1 MRRVATLFLLLQL
14 ALYAAQDTPQ
24 KTKYT
29 LYAATVE
36 TLGDQVVAKGDIL
49 IYTEDMMFSANEA
62 VYDKKTE
69 LLILR
74 GDVTLFYQGNM
85 INKAEELRLNLK
97 KEQFFASDVFI
108 QEQGSDIWIKS
119 KAFKAD
125 KNNFI
130 LKKAR
135 LSSCLPDA
143 PDWEIRFSTGHFHKD
158 KEYVSLYN
166 PRFYLGKVPVLYLP
180 WFAFPTIRERRSGL
194 LRPVIGFENSENLL
208 FMQPIFI
215 APSKSWDIQL
225 NPQIRLSRGSGLYTT
240 LRFADSPY
248 SKGALTVGFFDEQR
262 AYAKSHNLKNSIHKG
277 ASFHYTNYA
286 LFTKY
291 IQNNP
296 YDYKDGLYVDT
307 TTLNDIDY
315 INLKDDRKYAVDKL
329 VTSRIN
335 YYLSGYGDYV
345 GAYAKYFI
353 DTEKVSNADTLQ
365 TLPSLQY
372 HKFSQILGI
381 KNLVYSIDYK
391 FKNSWRRE
399 GLGARQHEL
408 SVPVVFTMPLMKHF
422 LNLSVSENFY
432 YSKVNYTDANES
444 VSNARYL
451 SNYHRISLES
461 DLMKRYDSKVHNIQ
475 LSLAFTIPS
484 LHDKNG
490 YFADFIPF
498 NLERKNIA
506 FKMNNYLYNNNG
518 ANYLTD
524 RFTQYYYYD
533 EEDKPFNEAENEII
547 YTYSPN
553 LSLRNALIY
562 SYEYHKLKKIQSGIY
577 YHDDLNKLRFDH
589 TYKDAPN
596 ETKINFLSADF
607 SRVIDR
613 RYSVTG
619 GLDYDFDNSFTKEWR
634 LGLLMHKKCWSY
646 ELRYKESITPSLT
659 SGGTESVTR
668 RGIYLLMRFAH
679 IGGVE
684 YKYIKDIGSNG
695 TGNDVTDTIVP
706 EGTPVVSPEEQQTPL
721 PKNPLPQDV
730 PAAPVVDT
738 AKS

>member
-1 MRRVATLFLLLQL
+1 MHRLAALFLLLQL
-14 ALYAAQDTPQ
+14 ALYAAQTPS
-24 KTKYT
+24 KITKYT

-36 TLGDQVVAKGDIL
+36 TEGDRVVARGDIM
-49 IYTEDMMFSANEA
+49 IYAKEMLFTAKEA
-62 VYDKKTE
+62 FYDKKRE
-69 LLILR
+69 LLTLR
-74 GDVTLFYQGNM
+74 GDVTLFYQGNL
-85 INKAEELRLNLK
+85 INKADELRLNLK

-119 KAFKAD
+119 ASINAD
-125 KNNFI
+125 KHDMMIKN
-130 LKKAR
+130 AR
-135 LSSCLPDA
+135 LSSCLPDN
-143 PDWEIRFSTGHFHKD
+143 PDWEIRFSTGYLHKR

-166 PRFYLGKVPVLYLP
+166 PRFYLGNVPVLYLP

-208 FMQPIFI
+208 FMQPIYF
-215 APSKSWDIQL
+215 APSKSWDIQF
-225 NPQIRLSRGSGLYTT
+225 NPQIRLNRGSGLYTT
-240 LRFADSPY
+240 LRFADSPH
-248 SKGALTVGFFDEQR
+248 SSGSVTLGFFDEQGK
-262 AYAKSHNLKNSIHKG
+262 YVKIHNLKNSIHKG
-277 ASFHYTNYA
+277 ASVHYTSQA

-291 IQNNP
+291 IHHNP
-296 YDYKDGLYVDT
+296 YDYKDGLYIDVT
-307 TTLNDIDY
+307 ALNDIDY

-335 YYLSGYGDYV
+335 YYMSGYGDYI

-353 DTEKVSNADTLQ
+353 DTEKVSNDDTLQ

-381 KNLVYSIDYK
+381 DNLIYSIDYK
-391 FKNSWRRE
+391 FKNSWRKK
-399 GLGARQHEL
+399 GLGARQHEF
-408 SVPVVFTMPLMKHF
+408 SVPVVFTMPLMHHF

-432 YSKVNYTDANES
+432 YSKVNYTDANAT
-444 VSNARYL
+444 VSDARYL

-461 DLMKRYDSKVHNIQ
+461 DLMKQYGGKIHNIQ

-484 LHDKNG
+484 LHDKSG
-490 YFADFIPF
+490 YLADFIPF

-506 FKMNNYLYNNNG
+506 FKMNNYLYDAG
-518 ANYLTD
+518 GHNYLTD

-547 YTYSPN
+547 YIHSPR

-577 YHDDLNKLRFDH
+577 YHDDLNKLRLDH
-589 TYKDAPN
+589 TFKDAPN

-646 ELRYKESITPSLT
+646 ELRYKESVTPSLT
-659 SGGTESVTR
+659 SGGAESVTR
-668 RGIYLLMRFAH
+668 RGLYLLMRFAH
-679 IGGVE
+679 IGGVA
-684 YKYIKDIGSNG
+684 YKYVKATESNPLSG
-695 TGNDVTDTIVP
+695 ESADRLVP
-706 EGTPVVSPEEQQTPL
+706 EGSTPA
-721 PKNPLPQDV
+721 NNV
-730 PAAPVVDT
+730 PSHEVPVPPATERAGENRV
-738 AKS
+738 KG